1 MAKKLL
7 IIIVIIL
14 IVALVVLAIVFIN
27 PKKEGEVE
35 EVEEVEEAEE
45 AEEKV
50 EPEEKG
56 PSITEEIYGL
66 SGEIKEIKD
75 RTLLVEVNILLTD
88 PMKKPLRQTVKIVTT
103 DETRILK
110 LKFPEEIP
118 EGSTEPIFPEKIE
131 ISFDDLKV
139 GDKVDIEIP
148 DNVYEKIIN
157 NLEIVAST
165 SIISLIE

>member
-35 EVEEVEEAEE
+35 EVKE

-56 PSITEEIYGL
+56 PAITEEIYGL
-66 SGEIKEIKD
+66 SGEIKEVYLD
-75 RTLLVEVNILLTD
+75 RILLVEAKILLAD
-88 PMKKPLRQTVKIVTT
+88 PRKEPIKQIVKIKVT

-118 EGSTEPIFPEKIE
+118 EGSIEPIFPEKTE
-131 ISFDDLKV
+131 ISFGDLKV
-139 GDKVDIEIP
+139 GDKIDIEIP

-157 NLEIVAST
+157 KLEIVAST
-165 SIISLIE
+165 SIISVIE

>member
-35 EVEEVEEAEE
+35 EVEEVKE

-56 PSITEEIYGL
+56 PAITEEIYGL

-118 EGSTEPIFPEKIE
+118 EGSTEPIFPEKTE

-165 SIISLIE
+165 SIISVIK